1 MRRGNQ
7 LDAAL
12 GNRPCCQG
20 FQLPADFINHNHFRV
35 VVFHRFNHH
44 FMLKRGRG
52 NLHAAGFTHCRVRHI
67 PISANFVGSI
77 HDNHPLVFRQ
87 DAGCLAQH
95 GGLAYSGA
103 SQDKQAFTT
112 LDQIFDDIRSAVYSS
127 SYPAGETYN
136 SPPAVA
142 DSGDTV
148 KCPFQTSPVIGI
160 EHADPLDYIIDILSG
175 DFCLSQHYFA

>member
-1 MRRGNQ
+1 MRCTDE
-7 LDAAL
+7 LHATL
-12 GNRPCCQG
+12 GDGTGG
-20 FQLPADFINHNHFRV
+20 FCFQFPSDFIDDNCFRIV
-35 VVFHRFNHH
+35 IFYPFDHYLVLQGWRT
-44 FMLKRGRG
+44 
-52 NLHAAGFTHCRVRHI
+52 NLHAPGASHSGMGHI
-67 PISANFVGSI
+67 AIAANFIGGI
-77 HDNHPLVFRQ
+77 DDDHALALCQ
-87 DAGCLAQH
+87 QAGCLAQH